1 MKNVLLVSFIIFL
14 ISYLGF
20 ALTQSVVLIAG
31 FFVFYGLFQGIFRTA
46 GKAMASGFVPDRL
59 RASGIGWYNT
69 TVGVLQLIASLVAGQ
84 LWDRIGHVAVFY
96 YGAVFAVVGAFALW
110 LLIHEIQDH
119 RAHRAA

>member
-1 MKNVLLVSFIIFL
+1 
-14 ISYLGF
+14 
-20 ALTQSVVLIAG
+20 
-31 FFVFYGLFQGIFRTA
+31 
-46 GKAMASGFVPDRL
+46 MASGFVPDRL

-84 LWDRIGHVAVFY
+84 LWDRVGHVAVFY

-119 RAHRAA
+119 RAILERPTK